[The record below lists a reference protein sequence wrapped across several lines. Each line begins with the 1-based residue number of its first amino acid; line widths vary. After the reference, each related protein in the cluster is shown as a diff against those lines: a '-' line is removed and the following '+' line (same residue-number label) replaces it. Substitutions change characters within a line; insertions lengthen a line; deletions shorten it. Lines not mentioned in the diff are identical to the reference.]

1 MKSGLARRILF
12 LADCCALAAQA
23 AGAMAMFQPEPALK
37 FRPAGSSLDLRNP
50 ACVKTL
56 TTSAKWDTLNLSVWN

>member
-12 LADCCALAAQA
+12 LVDRRALAAQA
-23 AGAMAMFQPEPALK
+23 ANAMAVFQPEPALK
-37 FRPAGSSLDLRNP
+37 FRPAGSPLDLRSP

-56 TTSAKWDTLNLSVWN
+56 TTSAKWDTLNLNV

>member
-12 LADCCALAAQA
+12 LVDRRALAAQA
-23 AGAMAMFQPEPALK
+23 AGAMALFQPESAPK
-37 FRPAGSSLDLRNP
+37 FRPVESSLGLRSP

-56 TTSAKWDTLNLSVWN
+56 TTSAKWDTLNLSV